1 MEMAYVKI
9 YADWTKVT
17 KKLREAEKGR
27 LIDAMVTYATTG
39 VDTSDQLSGNEQY
52 LFPVFQASID
62 RDRQALAELS
72 QRQSEN
78 GRKGGRGRKK
88 QVDNIENPKNP
99 LVFDKTQ
106 KNEEKEEEKE
116 KEILPPTPFKGETA
130 GSGSY
135 VADNIIGMS
144 IHNWEELHSFVD
156 DGLSMDLINHAVDEA
171 CANGKR
177 TWAYVRHILTRYL
190 TEGITTLTQAKAS
203 DKKPQAQAAPNGLNP
218 WLQRSDY
225 DF

>member
-72 QRQSEN
+72 HRQSEN
-78 GRKGGRGRKK
+78 GKKGGRPRKNQLDK
-88 QVDNIENPKNP
+88 NENPKNP
-99 LVFDKTQ
+99 LVFDETQ
-106 KNEEKEEEKE
+106 KNEEKEKE

-135 VADNIIGMS
+135 VSDNIIGMTAG
-144 IHNWEELHSFVD
+144 NWEELRSFLD
-156 DGLSMDLINHAVDEA
+156 DGLTQELINHAVDEA
-171 CANGKR
+171 GANGKR
-177 TWAYVRHILTRYL
+177 TWAYVRRILTRYL

-203 DKKPQAQAAPNGLNP
+203 DQKPQPQAASGLNP
-218 WLQRSDY
+218 WL
-225 DF
+225 